1 MKKLLLSITL
11 LLLTCC
17 SNPKSNY
24 QCEIREHDYDEIA
37 DQIINWENLFSIH
50 QDDYY
55 CYIFSTRCTH
65 CNNIKN
71 LVIDTALEMDNFYFV
86 LFDSTIPISGYV
98 QNTIG
103 ATSYSDVS
111 ILGTPTLLR
120 IENSTLTINIA
131 GEKQITEYLQKP
143 CNS

>member
-1 MKKLLLSITL
+1 MKTLLLPITL

-17 SNPKSNY
+17 FNPKPSY

-37 DQIINWENLFSIH
+37 DQIISWENIFSIN
-50 QDDYY
+50 QDDHY
-55 CYIFSTRCTH
+55 CYIFSTRCSH

-71 LVIDTALEMDNFYFV
+71 LVIETALETDNYYFV
-86 LFDSTIPISGYV
+86 LFDSTIPISGNV
-98 QNTIG
+98 ENTIG

-120 IENSTLTINIA
+120 IENSMLTMNIA

>member
-1 MKKLLLSITL
+1 MKKLLLSIAL

-17 SNPKSNY
+17 SNPKPSY
-24 QCEIREHDYDEIA
+24 QCEIREHDYDEIV
-37 DQIINWENLFSIH
+37 DQIISWENIFSIK
-50 QDDYY
+50 QNDYY
-55 CYIFSTRCTH
+55 CYIFSTRCSH

-71 LVIDTALEMDNFYFV
+71 LVIETALQMDNFYFV
-86 LFDSTIPISGYV
+86 LFDSTIPISGDV
-98 QNTIG
+98 ENTIG
-103 ATSYSDVS
+103 AMSCSDIS

-120 IENSTLTINIA
+120 IENSTLTMNIA